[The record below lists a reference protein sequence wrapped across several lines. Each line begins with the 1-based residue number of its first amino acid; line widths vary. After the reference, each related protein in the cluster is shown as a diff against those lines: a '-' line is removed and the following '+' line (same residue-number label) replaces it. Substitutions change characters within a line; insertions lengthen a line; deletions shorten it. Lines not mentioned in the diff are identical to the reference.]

1 MSVALDFTPA
11 EVRVTVTQGD
21 VLREIT
27 LTCTL
32 EDGSPWN
39 LSSVKNAAVRRRR
52 SRASAS
58 VLSIPA
64 SVAANVVTLGPVTI
78 PADPGVWWWDC
89 EVSDADGALTIV
101 AGSFRILEDISDV

>member
-11 EVRVTVTQGD
+11 DVRVTVTQGD

-39 LSSVKNAAVRRRR
+39 LSGVRDAQVRRRR
-52 SRASAS
+52 ARSSEV
-58 VLSIPA
+58 VLTVPA
-64 SVAANVVTLGPVTI
+64 TVAGNVVTLGPVAI

-89 EVSDADGALTIV
+89 EVADTDGALTIV
-101 AGSFRILEDISDV
+101 AGSFRILEDITDV